1 MYTSTSKTSS
11 RLGFFFFLI
20 AAVSA
25 VLMSNAVRDASALQ
39 DQTGLPVV
47 PRTDTPRLVGGTVTD
62 QALVGDLVIVVGTFE
77 SVVDTDGTELDQ
89 KYLVAYNI
97 DSGAVDRDY
106 DPVFDAEV
114 IAVEADGLGGVVVG
128 GKFKTIDG
136 EDQLRLARLDNRG
149 QRVRSFK
156 AEADAK
162 VAVIAVGKNRVYFG
176 GPFNAVKTDGTWTER
191 GRLAAVM
198 VADGAL
204 DTKFDFP
211 IDGAAGRGGELSV
224 KGLGIAGDDLVISHS
239 GLEVAGQRRVG
250 AAIID
255 LTPVHSPTLRAW
267 QTDFYD
273 TNSIAVGLPLANTEA
288 AVSPDGTY
296 FVVVHSGGDQPL
308 SGRDAAVRFPVA
320 GGAGVEPDW
329 ISRHFDSM
337 FAVGISD
344 KAVFVG
350 GHFQYQEAP
359 GSPEPF
365 PGDPNINYGAGTAGQ
380 GAAQLGNQ
388 VVARQQI
395 GALDPETGKSF
406 NWNPGADAAIGVES
420 LVVIDRGLLVGQDGD
435 TLGSKNIGRHG
446 FFDIE
451 RDIDPEPE
459 LNTLLTSHFN
469 GELVDQGAVVFSG
482 TATDDQGIGSVQLAI
497 REVRTGKY
505 VQPDGSLG
513 EWIGIAAAVD
523 QVGAQNVSW
532 TATVPMNTLGLF
544 TVQAKA
550 FTIDGRKDRDPALTD
565 VEVRPANDL
574 LPNLDFDPV
583 KTTAGRVELTGS
595 ANDDR
600 GIASVRLSVQD
611 LNSGLHLQPNGSF
624 GPQGRSYAAVL
635 GAPGL
640 PETTWSAAFDINRD
654 GRFRISAEVI
664 DTAGQDDGKF
674 EYVNVTIA
682 VNDAKPEVVIDQ
694 AGVVEV
700 VANGTLT
707 ITGTVIEDTGL
718 EYVQVRVMDQLT
730 GDGTRPNNSFGSPA
744 TWVKVNNVDGAANR
758 TFSYTSPPL
767 PSGIYTVHVAARD
780 QLGQTTTM
788 SRLVEVG
795 PVGDVRPVSSVN
807 ERYVPDAERN
817 MTLTGRMT
825 DSQGVQSGQVYV
837 RDFSTKQWIGPDG
850 SSNSSPVAHA
860 VTLANPGAKTTSFTW
875 TWEAPIAGRYAI
887 YSLATDTEGQRSQ
900 VAAANTTQLWNLVN
914 DAVPVVG
921 RNAPADGETLN
932 GSQLF
937 VTGRATDD
945 VAVTAVRVLV
955 RRTGTAD
962 FLRPDGTFGRAAW
975 HRASLTNAN
984 RPGTNWDFVSSVVPA
999 GNYTVTLRVTDST
1012 GRYVDDVFTV
1022 TLNR

>member
-20 AAVSA
+20 AAVST
-25 VLMSNAVRDASALQ
+25 VLISNAVRDASALQ

-47 PRTDTPRLVGGTVTD
+47 PRTDTPRIVGGTVTD

-77 SVVDTDGTELDQ
+77 SVVDTDGTEVDQ

-106 DPVFDAEV
+106 DPVFDGEV
-114 IAVEADGLGGVVVG
+114 IAVEPDGFGGVVVG
-128 GKFKTIDG
+128 GKFKSIDG
-136 EDQLRLARLDNRG
+136 EDQLRLARLDDRG
-149 QRVRSFK
+149 ERVRSFK

-162 VAVIAVGKNRVYFG
+162 VVAIAVAKNRVYFG
-176 GPFNAVKTDGTWTER
+176 GPFNAVKTDGTWTQR

-204 DTKFDFP
+204 DTRFDFS

-239 GLEVAGQRRVG
+239 GLEVNGQRRVG

-255 LTPVHSPTLRAW
+255 LTPVRTPTLRAW

-273 TNSIAVGLPLANTEA
+273 DNSIAVGIPLANTES

-320 GGAGVEPDW
+320 GGAGVQPDW

-359 GSPEPF
+359 GSPDPF
-365 PGDPNINYGAGTAGQ
+365 PGDPNINYGAGSAGQ

-451 RDIDPEPE
+451 RDVDPEPE
-459 LNTLLTSHFN
+459 LTTRLTSHFN

-482 TATDDQGIGSVQLAI
+482 TATDGQGIGSVQLAI

-505 VQPDGSLG
+505 VQPDGTLG
-513 EWIGIAAAVD
+513 EWVGIAAAVD
-523 QVGAQNVSW
+523 QVGAKNVSW

-550 FTIDGRKDRDPALTD
+550 FTIDGRKDRDPSLTD

-574 LPNLDFDPV
+574 LPNLDFGPRIITD
-583 KTTAGRVELTGS
+583 GRVEVTGT

-600 GIASVRLSVQD
+600 GIVSVRLSVQNLD
-611 LNSGLHLQPNGSF
+611 TGLYLQPDGSF
-624 GPQGRSYAAVL
+624 GPQGRSYAATL

-640 PETTWSAAFDINRD
+640 PETTWSAAFDINQD

-674 EYVNVTIA
+674 EYVHVTIA
-682 VNDAKPEVVIDQ
+682 VNDVTPEVGIDQ
-694 AGVVEV
+694 AGVLEV
-700 VANGTLT
+700 VADETLT
-707 ITGTVIEDTGL
+707 ITGTVIDDRGL
-718 EYVQVRVMDQLT
+718 EYVRVRVMDQLT
-730 GDGTRPNNSFGSPA
+730 GDGTRPNNSFGSAA
-744 TWVKVNNVDGAANR
+744 TWVKVTGVDGVANR
-758 TFSYTSPPL
+758 NFTYTSPALSP
-767 PSGIYTVHVAARD
+767 GFYTIQVQAADLLRQVA
-780 QLGQTTTM
+780 TVT
-788 SRLVEVG
+788 RLVEVG
-795 PVGDVRPVSSVN
+795 PIGDVRPVSAVN
-807 ERYVPDAERN
+807 EPYVPDASRTV
-817 MTLTGRMT
+817 TLTGRIT
-825 DSQGVQSGQVYV
+825 DDQGVQSGQIYV
-837 RDFSTKQWIGPDG
+837 RNFATKQWIGPDG
-850 SSNSSPVAHA
+850 STNASPVAHA
-860 VTLANPGAKTTSFTW
+860 ATLASPGARSTDFTW
-875 TWEAPIAGRYAI
+875 TWRVPDEGRYQI
-887 YSLATDTEGQRSQ
+887 YSLATDTGGQRSQ
-900 VAAANTTQLWNLVN
+900 IRAANTTHLWFVPN

-921 RNAPADGETLN
+921 RNTPADGATVT

-945 VAVTAVRVLV
+945 VAVTSVRVLV
-955 RRTGTAD
+955 RRTGTAE

-975 HRASLTNAN
+975 HSASLTNPD

-999 GNYTVTLRVTDST
+999 GNYTITLRVTDST
-1012 GRYVDDVFTV
+1012 GRSVDDVFAV
-1022 TLNR
+1022 NLER